1 MTIQAVCL
9 PEKCPDG
16 RGIGVRMLVE

>member
-1 MTIQAVCL
+1 VNNPALL
-9 PEKCPDG
+9 PAWKYPDG